1 MSHEI
6 LDAYVSGLPNLQL
19 AVNIFEGEWSSR
31 LPGADIVSTGPSKL
45 FEDDRINWSMAQLGG
60 AAGKRILE
68 LGPLEGGH
76 SYMLEKLGAESIVA
90 VEANTRSY
98 LKCLI
103 TKEIYDLHKVRF
115 LLGDFV
121 EYLRAGD
128 EKFDICVASGVLY
141 HMLNPCELIEL
152 MAARSDKV
160 MIWSHYYD
168 AKALAA
174 NENVSSD
181 KFSEMTEENH
191 GGYAHQLH
199 QYNYREALDWDG
211 FCGGAAPFSRWM
223 SKEGIFGCLRHFGFT
238 DIQTNFDAPQHQNGP
253 SICLVATK

>member
-1 MSHEI
+1 MSNQI
-6 LDAYVSGLPNLQL
+6 LDAYVNGLPSRQL
-19 AVNIFEGEWSSR
+19 AVDIFEGEWSSR
-31 LPGADIVSTGPSKL
+31 LPGADIVPTGPSKL
-45 FEDDRINWSMAQLGG
+45 FEDDRINWSMARLGG
-60 AAGKRILE
+60 AVGKRILE

-103 TKEIYDLHKVRF
+103 TKEIYDLRRVRF

-121 EYLRAGD
+121 EYLRVSD
-128 EKFDICVASGVLY
+128 KKFDICVASGVLY

-152 MAARSDKV
+152 IAARSNNV

-168 AKALAA
+168 AAALAA
-174 NENVSSD
+174 NENVSND
-181 KFSEMTEENH
+181 KFSQVTEESH
-191 GGYAHQLH
+191 GGYAHQLY
-199 QYNYREALDWDG
+199 QYNYRDALDWDG

-223 SKEGIFGCLRHFGFT
+223 TKEGILGCLRHFGFI
-238 DIQTNFDAPQHQNGP
+238 DIHTNFDTPQHQNGP
-253 SICLVATK
+253 CICLVATK